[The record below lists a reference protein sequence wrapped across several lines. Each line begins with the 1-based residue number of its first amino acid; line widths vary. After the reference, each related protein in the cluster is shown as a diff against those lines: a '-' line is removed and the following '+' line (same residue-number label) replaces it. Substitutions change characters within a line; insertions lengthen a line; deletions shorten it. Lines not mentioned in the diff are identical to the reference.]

1 MNNKSF
7 QSELINCIIGLV
19 LLIPTIV
26 GVISFMLQL
35 FEADTD
41 FSTMRNLSYN
51 WSMDSATYATPIY
64 WGLMSIAGAYLI
76 KDALSAIIYVLRK
89 LINR

>member
-19 LLIPTIV
+19 LLIPPIF

-35 FEADTD
+35 FDADTK
-41 FSTMRNLSYN
+41 FSTMQNLTYN
-51 WSMDSATYATPIY
+51 WSMCGEGTSATPIY
-64 WGLMSIAGAYLI
+64 LGLMSIAG
-76 KDALSAIIYVLRK
+76 DSSSAIIYYLRK